1 MLNSN
6 QFMTRVR
13 VLQHAGNKTKALL
26 EVVLDPD
33 KAQSINFHVV
43 TSALRMLFPHTSSVQ
58 IDVYGV

>member
-1 MLNSN
+1 
-6 QFMTRVR
+6 MTRVR